1 MKVFLNNLTNNLH
14 FIFTTMAKS
23 KKTNVESS
31 TYHCTSLNRL
41 TRGNSI
47 LPPHRTS
54 DIVNIE
60 RPAHHIGRLL
70 AAQQVDGVDGSVNNL
85 FKGQYDESFGE
96 VDPAT
101 QLKDPH
107 LLQDALLRN
116 GYKKA
121 MSSRESE

>member
-1 MKVFLNNLTNNLH
+1 
-14 FIFTTMAKS
+14 MAK
-23 KKTNVESS
+23 KTTTKSESI
-31 TYHCTSLNRL
+31 TYYCTSLNKLR
-41 TRGNSI
+41 RGNPTMPPLRESDTSI
-47 LPPHRTS
+47 
-54 DIVNIE
+54 IE

-116 GYKKA
+116 GYNKA
-121 MSSRESE
+121 MSSRQSE

>member
-1 MKVFLNNLTNNLH
+1 MKKN
-14 FIFTTMAKS
+14 S
-23 KKTNVESS
+23 KQSEASI

-41 TRGNSI
+41 TRGNST

-54 DIVNIE
+54 DIVTIE

-85 FKGQYDESFGE
+85 FKGQYDDSFGE

-116 GYKKA
+116 GYQKA